1 MNIRIEPEVLNG
13 KLYYTVRKFA
23 QLTNKSE
30 KAIYSLISKGNAI
43 RKLKAD
49 MVLGHPMI
57 PAEEFTAYVFTGPG
71 RYPLKD
77 LYKYTKEGLVISI
90 EEVPHNDDTAR

>member
-1 MNIRIEPEVLNG
+1 MNIRVETEKING
-13 KLYYTVRKFA
+13 KKYYSVRKFA

-30 KAIYSLISKGNAI
+30 KAIYGLIKKGNAI

-49 MVLGHPMI
+49 YVLGHPMI
-57 PAEEFTAYVFTGPG
+57 PAEELTEFVFTGPG

-77 LYKYTKEGLVISI
+77 LYKYTEEGLVISI
-90 EEVPHNDDTAR
+90 ETLTDNNDAT

>member
-1 MNIRIEPEVLNG
+1 MTIRIEPEVVNG
-13 KLYYTVRKFA
+13 KQYYTVRKFA

-30 KAIYSLISKGNAI
+30 KAIYNLITKGNAI

-49 MVLGHPMI
+49 DILGRTMI
-57 PAEEFTAYVFTGPG
+57 PVSEYTDYVFTGPG

-77 LYKYTKEGLVISI
+77 LYKYTKEGVVIQI
-90 EEVPHNDDTAR
+90 EEIPHYDNASR